1 MTAAEH
7 FGATT
12 AVPEPAQILSDLI
25 RFDTQN
31 PPGNEGPCI
40 QYIKNLL
47 EGAGYEC
54 SLIAKDPARPNL
66 ICRVKGQG
74 SGPPLLMY
82 GHVDVVPT
90 TAQEWQVPP
99 FEGRVVDGVLWGR
112 GAIDMKGPLAMTIS
126 ALLRARAEGR
136 TFPTDVIF
144 AALSDEEAGSSF
156 GARFLVEGHPYLF
169 SGVKYGIGEFGAAT
183 VYIAGTRL
191 YPIMIAEKHA
201 AWLKA
206 TVKGSAGHGA
216 LHQQG
221 GTMATLA
228 KFLKGLDS
236 MRLPAH
242 VTPTARMMIRA
253 AAKALPSPYG
263 PLIGLMQVPALVDA
277 LLGVIGPCGAMFH
290 PILHNSVNA
299 TILRGGDKVNVVPP
313 EVDVVLDCRLLPGYT
328 VEDVIAEIR
337 AATGVEVSFETLL
350 CEPDQSEPDLG
361 LFDTLAGVLAEC
373 DPGGKCIPMLFP
385 AVTDGRWFSRL
396 GIQTYGFTP
405 MNLPPDL
412 PFTKVI
418 HGSDERVPVEAL
430 SFGADA
436 IYKLLFRL

>member
-112 GAIDMKGPLAMTIS
+112 GAIDMKGPLAMMIS

-144 AALSDEEAGSSF
+144 AALSDEEAG
-156 GARFLVEGHPYLF
+156 RQL
-169 SGVKYGIGEFGAAT
+169 
-183 VYIAGTRL
+183 RR
-191 YPIMIAEKHA
+191 PI
-201 AWLKA
+201 
-206 TVKGSAGHGA
+206 
-216 LHQQG
+216 
-221 GTMATLA
+221 
-228 KFLKGLDS
+228 
-236 MRLPAH
+236 
-242 VTPTARMMIRA
+242 
-253 AAKALPSPYG
+253 
-263 PLIGLMQVPALVDA
+263 
-277 LLGVIGPCGAMFH
+277 PCG
-290 PILHNSVNA
+290 
-299 TILRGGDKVNVVPP
+299 
-313 EVDVVLDCRLLPGYT
+313 
-328 VEDVIAEIR
+328 R
-337 AATGVEVSFETLL
+337 AIPTCS
-350 CEPDQSEPDLG
+350 LG
-361 LFDTLAGVLAEC
+361 LSTGSESLEQPRSTSRG
-373 DPGGKCIPMLFP
+373 P
-385 AVTDGRWFSRL
+385 AS
-396 GIQTYGFTP
+396 TP
-405 MNLPPDL
+405 
-412 PFTKVI
+412 
-418 HGSDERVPVEAL
+418 S
-430 SFGADA
+430 
-436 IYKLLFRL
+436 